1 MNRERISHL
10 AVALV
15 ASVGTASAQDRA
27 AIEAGEALTRNIAQS
42 ATART
47 LEALARCRTYGIYA
61 KASEGTLTR
70 P

>member
-27 AIEAGEALTRNIAQS
+27 AIEAGERNIAPS